1 MWTTALASLL
11 LAASSPAEIRVD
23 VGRVNVDALPAV
35 PTTRQLPTPDM
46 ISKVEQI
53 LAAQTCKLPG
63 QSKDRFDID
72 VPFAVLVQ
80 PDGRAGRVVVNEVG
94 CPEIESLV
102 GLVVLEL
109 ARQGDFGATGQP
121 KARWFGGKLN
131 FNLR

>member
-1 MWTTALASLL
+1 MWTTALAGLL

-23 VGRVNVDALPAV
+23 VGRVNVAALPSV
-35 PTTRQLPTPDM
+35 TTSRQLPTPDM
-46 ISKVEQI
+46 IDKVEQI
-53 LAAQTCKLPG
+53 LATETCKLPG
-63 QSKDRFDID
+63 QTKDRFDID
-72 VPFAVLVQ
+72 VPYAVLVQ
-80 PDGRAGRVVVNEVG
+80 PDGRAGRVVVNELG

-109 ARQGDFGATGQP
+109 ARQGDFGSTGHA